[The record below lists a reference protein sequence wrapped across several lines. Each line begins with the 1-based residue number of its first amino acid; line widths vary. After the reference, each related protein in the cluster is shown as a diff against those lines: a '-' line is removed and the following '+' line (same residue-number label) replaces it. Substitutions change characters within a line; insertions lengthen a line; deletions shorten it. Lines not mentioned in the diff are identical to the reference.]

1 MSVVQKNVLVSV
13 EEYLEGEKYAQVKH
27 EYVRGHV
34 YAMVGVSRTHNTL
47 ALALASR
54 LLSHLHAGGCRVFI
68 SDMKV
73 RIGDIYY
80 YPDVLVTCS
89 KTDADPHFSTEP
101 RLIIEVLSPSTEA
114 FDRLDKRLA
123 YQSLSS
129 LGEYVLVSQER
140 LKCRYTGAAAQA
152 GIWKPTARATWSIL
166 CRSSWSFR
174 SARFTAT
181 LRSEAA
187 ALPCARCDSFAPF
200 HSSQFSKQCC
210 GLLQVARVVT
220 FGEPVVDRLEQI
232 GPPPTAQGQHPF
244 ERLIEEMTQHTQKVG
259 RASDVRH
266 WSTVTAPA
274 SVCGGQ
280 HWELLAA
287 KTAVSAVPWEP
298 GVLQGDDDR
307 QPRQWGSAV
316 RREGG

>member
-140 LKCRYTGAAAQA
+140 PQVQVYR
-152 GIWKPTARATWSIL
+152 
-166 CRSSWSFR
+166 RSGPGWDLETYGEGDVVHFVSVE
-174 SARFTAT
+174 
-181 LRSEAA
+181 LE
-187 ALPCARCDSFAPF
+187 LPIGEIYRD
-200 HSSQFSKQCC
+200 
-210 GLLQVARVVT
+210 VA
-220 FGEPVVDRLEQI
+220 
-232 GPPPTAQGQHPF
+232 
-244 ERLIEEMTQHTQKVG
+244 K
-259 RASDVRH
+259 
-266 WSTVTAPA
+266 
-274 SVCGGQ
+274 
-280 HWELLAA
+280 
-287 KTAVSAVPWEP
+287 
-298 GVLQGDDDR
+298 
-307 QPRQWGSAV
+307 
-316 RREGG
+316 